1 MQNESQNIEYKE
13 SWRDEWDDIPVYGA
27 TLDDIDRNAIDYFLQ
42 CSIKAGRMDESEVNS
57 STEDVLRNLGLF
69 TKEGEL
75 KNAAILLFGK
85 HVGQFFPSA
94 VFKIGRFH
102 TDESDLIIQ
111 DVIEGNLI
119 QMASRVMEVLRTKY
133 LLSPIHY
140 EGLQRI
146 EQLEIP
152 DKALRELI
160 YNAISHKAYS
170 GPAIQMRIYDRSIEL
185 WNYGLLPKE
194 LTPAA
199 LLQKHSSYPRNHNIA
214 NVFYKA
220 GFVESWGRGFKKIA
234 EEFERAHLPLP
245 TIEENGGGV
254 MAIIQRKTVDEVIA
268 ERDGN
273 VGVNVGDMSEINV
286 GDVSEIKLSD
296 RQQIIVSIIRSNPTV
311 SAKQMSETLSVTSR
325 TIERDLAVM
334 QKAGIIRHEGKDNAG
349 VWVILEHG
357 NTNS

>member
-42 CSIKAGRMDESEVNS
+42 CSIKAGRMDEPEVDS
-57 STEDVLRNLGLF
+57 STEEVLRNLGLF

-160 YNAISHKAYS
+160 YNAISHKAYT

-199 LLQKHSSYPRNHNIA
+199 LMQKHSSYPRNHNIA

-220 GFVESWGRGFKKIA
+220 GFVKSWGRGFKKIA
-234 EEFERAHLPLP
+234 EEFERAKLPLP

-325 TIERDLAVM
+325 RIERDLAVM
-334 QKAGIIRHEGKDNAG
+334 QKAGVIRHEGTDNAG
-349 VWVILEHG
+349 VWVILEQG
-357 NTNS
+357 NANS

>member
-69 TKEGEL
+69 TREGEL

-111 DVIEGNLI
+111 DVVEGNLI
-119 QMASRVMEVLRTKY
+119 QMASQVMEVLRTKY

-160 YNAISHKAYS
+160 YNAISHKAYN

-194 LTPAA
+194 LTPAT

-234 EEFERAHLPLP
+234 EEFERANLPLP

-254 MAIIQRKTVDEVIA
+254 MAIVQRKTIDEVIA
-268 ERDGN
+268 ERGED
-273 VGVNVGDMSEINV
+273 VGVNVGDGGNGGGNETYLSSATYSVFYCKILRHYRQTNGGNV
-286 GDVSEIKLSD
+286 GNPSTHHRTRTFYITKVRYDLSCWCSAY
-296 RQQIIVSIIRSNPTV
+296 RKMETV
-311 SAKQMSETLSVTSR
+311 KT
-325 TIERDLAVM
+325 D
-334 QKAGIIRHEGKDNAG
+334 
-349 VWVILEHG
+349 
-357 NTNS
+357 